1 MTIHV
6 RLRGER
12 GSVAIAGILLAMVMV
27 MLIGTA
33 VDIGR
38 AFIVRRDLTAM
49 TDDAALAGS
58 QQLDVDAWRQGTLA
72 LDPQAAQ
79 QTADA
84 QLAAD
89 PGVSGSAT
97 AEPSEITVQAKEQFP
112 TIVLRLVGMSELTVS
127 ATATAVP
134 RQP

>member
-1 MTIHV
+1 VTIHV
-6 RLRGER
+6 RLREER

-49 TDDAALAGS
+49 ADDAALAGS
-58 QQLDVDAWRQGTLA
+58 QQLDVNAWRQGTLA

-79 QTADA
+79 QTAEA

-112 TIVLRLVGMSELTVS
+112 TIVLRLVGMNELTVS

>member
-1 MTIHV
+1 VTIHV
-6 RLRGER
+6 RLRDER

-58 QQLDVDAWRQGTLA
+58 QQLDVNAWRQGTLA

-97 AEPSEITVQAKEQFP
+97 AEPTEITVQAKEQFP

>member
-1 MTIHV
+1 M
-6 RLRGER
+6 
-12 GSVAIAGILLAMVMV
+12 AIAGILLAMVMV
-27 MLIGTA
+27 ILIGTA

-97 AEPSEITVQAKEQFP
+97 AEPTEITVQAKEQFP

>member
-1 MTIHV
+1 M
-6 RLRGER
+6 
-12 GSVAIAGILLAMVMV
+12 AITGILLAMVLV
-27 MLIGTA
+27 MLIGTG

-58 QQLDVDAWRQGTLA
+58 EQLNVDAWRQGTLA

-97 AEPSEITVQAKEQFP
+97 ADPTEITVRTTERFP

-127 ATATAVP
+127 ASATAVP